1 MGIGKPLS
9 RRSAALF
16 LPVPALLGLVLLILS
31 LMGMHTISG
40 GHTGVSGHVTSV
52 SASTVDEGHHHSEP
66 TDHTHVSS
74 VSSPAI
80 AWADL
85 ACLSCC
91 GDMPQA
97 SACDLVPV
105 ASSLSWLFLPVLMVM
120 PGGLGLRGPPTITG
134 AINHVPPSPSLI
146 ELSIS
151 RT

>member
-16 LPVPALLGLVLLILS
+16 LPLPALLGMILLILG

-40 GHTGVSGHVTSV
+40 SHSGVSAHGTSV
-52 SASTVDEGHHHSEP
+52 SASTVGEGHHHSGP
-66 TDHTHVSS
+66 ADHTHVSS
-74 VSSPAI
+74 ASSPAS

-91 GDMPQA
+91 GDMSQA

-105 ASSLSWLFLPVLMVM
+105 ASSLSWLFLPVLLEM
-120 PGGLGLRGPPTITG
+120 PGGLGLRGPPLVTG
-134 AINHVPPSPSLI
+134 AINHVPPPPSLI
-146 ELSIS
+146 ALSIS